1 MSSPCATLP
10 TRYSLLLLA
19 ALTVTPAAATVITT
33 AIDEDDGELGGG
45 SGVSLREAVAY
56 SQPDSTITFAPT
68 LSGQTIPLASEGAF
82 LGSRIVIE
90 KSLSIDGSTLNQPVT
105 IDARFDDAFTIAAEA
120 NVSISSL
127 SIINAGTS
135 FSNAGT
141 LAINECTIFENLSI
155 GTPEAIIVNTGTIA
169 IVGSTIR
176 GTASFEA
183 GLAVLN
189 RGGSM
194 LIRDSTIQGHRAENS
209 FTRGEAGGI
218 LNLEGGIVD
227 LDNVTLKENAGQS
240 AGAIANFGGTVSV
253 HESRI
258 VGNISEF
265 GFGGIHSRDGSLTIS
280 KSNVSNNSGGQ
291 VGGVSSLDSITAI
304 DCSSIVRNQGTAG
317 GSAGGI
323 SHFSPFPLGI
333 SSCTIA
339 ENIGDRAGAILASGP
354 CNILACTIAKNSS
367 GFRFLS
373 TLSQSPETQIQG
385 SIIRDNQ
392 GGDVTAGETPIISL
406 GSNIVGDGNAVSAFI
421 ESGDQV
427 GTEIPI
433 LLAPLGNYGGP
444 TQTMHP
450 LVGSP
455 AIGAATLPPSVAT
468 DQRGKAR
475 SSSPDVG
482 AVETG
487 QPILVTTTTEDTT
500 SGRTLRQA
508 ISDAEDNGHTIR
520 FDPSVFPET
529 INLDRELVLDSGKS
543 LFLDASN
550 IPGGVTLDA
559 QNRSRA
565 INISDGSTLALHSI
579 NIEGGNAENSEDGA
593 GIRNSS
599 ELVLINCEL
608 RANLTNTGRGGGLW
622 SSGTA
627 QIFDSK
633 ISMNTSALGGGLWSG
648 GDLLMRNSTVE
659 NNRTT
664 SIGCGGGF
672 LNIGTADIEFT
683 EIKNNLSGT
692 GQFDSGG
699 GGGGIHN
706 QGILDITSCMISGNQ
721 TGDGGSEAGAPGTGG
736 HGGGILNMGHLRIT
750 KTSVSENQTGRGR
763 DAIFA
768 SSLSVSN
775 AVPAK
780 MGGSGGGIANEG
792 TLELNDCQISEN
804 TTGIGGYDN
813 DAGGTNPLESQSGH
827 GGGIW
832 NRGQAIIEDCEF
844 RANRTGSSPEFTGLL
859 ISSIGG
865 DGGGIANFGG
875 LDLRRSTIDGNETGS
890 GVSNSFFL
898 MRGAIG
904 GGLHNAGQV
913 SAESCTFS
921 NNRSPVPF
929 GLGGGISNQSQ
940 SNSSLQNCTI
950 HGNIASSGAGLVNY
964 FGNVDLEHCTITENI
979 SSNDLG
985 SGVLSAGGILGEII
999 FINSI
1004 VRDNTGG
1011 DVNVVEGTSL
1021 EAIVS
1026 FGGNVVGTG
1035 NAIERFNESSDHIG
1049 ESTLLNL
1056 TPLGDYGGP
1065 TQTRLPIPGSPA
1077 IDVSSRSLSEFDQ
1090 RGFSRSSR
1098 SNGFVDSG
1106 AVEFRPQDD
1115 LPFVLP
1121 LIWTEDVD
1129 GDGIQSGVEHLLR
1142 TDPLTAQASGR
1153 LMLSLNI
1160 SGEPEITMT
1169 KNLRAVGDGEW
1180 VIERSTDLTVWTEVY
1195 RSPNPGNGDTTSL
1208 DVNQLS
1214 STTFQLT
1221 DSSASAPAYY
1231 YRFIAERISGE

>member
-1 MSSPCATLP
+1 MLYSCAARLS
-10 TRYSLLLLA
+10 RHSLLLLV
-19 ALTVTPAAATVITT
+19 ALTVSPAAATVVTT

-45 SGVSLREAVAY
+45 SGISLREAVAY
-56 SQPDSTITFAPT
+56 SAPGSTITFAPA

-82 LGSRIVIE
+82 LGSRIAIE

-120 NVSISSL
+120 NVSIASL
-127 SIINAGTS
+127 SIVNAGTS

-141 LAINECTIFENLSI
+141 LAIDECTIFENLTI

-176 GTASFEA
+176 GTATFEA

-209 FTRGEAGGI
+209 FTRGQAGGI

-227 LDNVTLKENAGQS
+227 LDNVTLKENTGQS

-265 GFGGIHSRDGSLTIS
+265 GIGGIHSRDGSLTIS

-323 SHFSPFPLGI
+323 SHFSPFPLDI
-333 SSCTIA
+333 SSCTMA
-339 ENIGDRAGAILASGP
+339 ENIGDRAGAISASGP
-354 CNILACTIAKNSS
+354 CKILACTIAENSS
-367 GFRFLS
+367 GFEFRS

-529 INLDRELVLDSGKS
+529 INLDRELLLDSGKS

-579 NIEGGNAENSEDGA
+579 NIEGGNAKNSEDGA

-664 SIGCGGGF
+664 SIGCGGGI

-692 GQFDSGG
+692 GQLDSGG

-721 TGDGGSEAGAPGTGG
+721 TGDGGYEAGAPGTGG
-736 HGGGILNMGHLRIT
+736 HGGGILNTGQLRIT
-750 KTSVSENQTGRGR
+750 KTDILNNETGRGR
-763 DAIFA
+763 NATFA
-768 SSLSVSN
+768 GSLFIPN
-775 AVPAK
+775 AAPAK

-792 TLELNDCQISEN
+792 TLELDECQISEN
-804 TTGIGGYDN
+804 ITGLGGYDT
-813 DAGGTNPLESQSGH
+813 GGDSDNADTHSGD

-832 NRGQAIIEDCEF
+832 NAGLATIENCEI
-844 RANRTGSSPEFTGLL
+844 RTNQTGSSPEALAGIL
-859 ISSIGG
+859 SSFGG
-865 DGGGIANFGG
+865 SGGGIANFGR
-875 LDLRRSTIDGNETGS
+875 LNLRRSTIDSNETGS
-890 GVSNSFFL
+890 GRSFTSAT
-898 MRGAIG
+898 MRGALG
-904 GGLHNAGQV
+904 GGLHNAGLLT
-913 SAESCTFS
+913 SESCTFS
-921 NNRSPVPF
+921 NNRSPAPF
-929 GLGGGISNQSQ
+929 GFGGGVSNQSQ
-940 SNSSLQNCTI
+940 SSSSLENCTI

-964 FGNVDLEHCTITENI
+964 SGNVDLEHCTITENT

-985 SGVLSAGGILGEII
+985 SGVLSAGGILGEIN

-1035 NAIERFNESSDHIG
+1035 NTTERFDESSDHTG
-1049 ESTLLNL
+1049 ESTLSNL
-1056 TPLGDYGGP
+1056 TPLGDYGGS

-1090 RGFSRSSR
+1090 RGFSRSPR

-1106 AVEFRPQDD
+1106 AVEFRSQDD

-1153 LMLSLNI
+1153 LMLSLNS

-1169 KNLRAVGDGEW
+1169 KNPRAVGDGEW
-1180 VIERSTDLTVWTEVY
+1180 VIERSTDLAVWTEVY

>member
-1 MSSPCATLP
+1 MHSS
-10 TRYSLLLLA
+10 
-19 ALTVTPAAATVITT
+19 
-33 AIDEDDGELGGG
+33 ELI
-45 SGVSLREAVAY
+45 L
-56 SQPDSTITFAPT
+56 D
-68 LSGQTIPLASEGAF
+68 
-82 LGSRIVIE
+82 IV
-90 KSLSIDGSTLNQPVT
+90 
-105 IDARFDDAFTIAAEA
+105 
-120 NVSISSL
+120 
-127 SIINAGTS
+127 
-135 FSNAGT
+135 
-141 LAINECTIFENLSI
+141 
-155 GTPEAIIVNTGTIA
+155 
-169 IVGSTIR
+169 
-176 GTASFEA
+176 
-183 GLAVLN
+183 
-189 RGGSM
+189 
-194 LIRDSTIQGHRAENS
+194 
-209 FTRGEAGGI
+209 
-218 LNLEGGIVD
+218 
-227 LDNVTLKENAGQS
+227 
-240 AGAIANFGGTVSV
+240 
-253 HESRI
+253 
-258 VGNISEF
+258 
-265 GFGGIHSRDGSLTIS
+265 
-280 KSNVSNNSGGQ
+280 
-291 VGGVSSLDSITAI
+291 
-304 DCSSIVRNQGTAG
+304 
-317 GSAGGI
+317 
-323 SHFSPFPLGI
+323 
-333 SSCTIA
+333 SCTI
-339 ENIGDRAGAILASGP
+339 EGNTGGDQFGGDGYGAIFADSPCRILASTVVNNLSSVSPLSENPGG
-354 CNILACTIAKNSS
+354 IFSS
-367 GFRFLS
+367 G
-373 TLSQSPETQIQG
+373 QIELQA
-385 SIIRDNQ
+385 SIIRDNP
-392 GGDVTAGETPIISL
+392 GGDVIIDKNEGSLASL
-406 GSNIVGDGNAVSAFI
+406 GSNIVGDSNAIEMVSAP
-421 ESGDQV
+421 GDQV
-427 GTEIPI
+427 GTASPI

-450 LVGSP
+450 LAGSP
-455 AIGAATLPPSVAT
+455 AIGAATLPST
-468 DQRGKAR
+468 ITIDQRGKTR
-475 SSSPDVG
+475 SSISDVG
-482 AVETG
+482 AVDTG
-487 QPILVTTTTEDTT
+487 QPIVVTIATDDSSSEM
-500 SGRTLRQA
+500 TLRQA
-508 ISDAEDNGHTIR
+508 IAEADDNGQTIR
-520 FDPSVFPET
+520 FDPSIFPAT
-529 INLDRELVLDSGKS
+529 IKLESELALNSGKFL
-543 LFLDASN
+543 LFDASD
-550 IPGGVTLDA
+550 IPGGVILDA

-565 INISDGSTLALHSI
+565 IAVGDGASLLLHSM
-579 NIEGGNAENSEDGA
+579 NIQGGNAKNSEDGA

-599 ELVLINCEL
+599 ELILVNCEL
-608 RANLTNTGRGGGLW
+608 RSNTTEDGRGGGLWNSGSAQIYDSKILSNSSTLGGGLW
-622 SSGTA
+622 SSGA
-627 QIFDSK
+627 LQIRDS
-633 ISMNTSALGGGLWSG
+633 I
-648 GDLLMRNSTVE
+648 VE
-659 NNRTT
+659 NNRT
-664 SIGCGGGF
+664 SSQGCGGGIM
-672 LNIGTADIEFT
+672 NTGDGDIADS
-683 EIKNNLSGT
+683 EIKYNHAGT
-692 GQFDSGG
+692 GLFETGG

-706 QGILDITSCMISGNQ
+706 QGTLAITSSTISGNR
-721 TGDGGSEAGAPGTGG
+721 TGNGTFESRSTGIGG
-736 HGGGILNMGHLRIT
+736 HGGGILN
-750 KTSVSENQTGRGR
+750 TGRLE
-763 DAIFA
+763 IIQTV
-768 SSLSVSN
+768 VSN
-775 AVPAK
+775 NLTGQGRNAADSDARGDLSDITPAK

-792 TLELNDCQISEN
+792 TLELEDCQIIN
-804 TTGIGGYDN
+804 NITGIGGYDN
-813 DAGGTNPLESQSGH
+813 ATGGINTFESQSGH

-832 NRGQAIIEDCEF
+832 NVGQAIIENCEF
-844 RANRTGSSPEFTGLL
+844 RVNRTGSSPEFTGLL

-904 GGLHNAGQV
+904 SGLHNAGQV

-964 FGNVDLEHCTITENI
+964 SGNVDLEHCTITENI

-985 SGVLSAGGILGEII
+985 SGVLSAGGILGEIN

-1049 ESTLLNL
+1049 ESTLINL